1 MPVSEA
7 KKQFIMQSLQSVRDV
22 LCRKLR
28 KPVINTDIM
37 ETLFETWNKSN
48 DVCDTDEFKSTR
60 TYTNVKK
67 SQVIRTFFYY
77 IFAFYSKTHGCC
89 IIPWKVLQRNT

>member
-1 MPVSEA
+1 MPVNEA
-7 KKQFIMQSLQSVRDV
+7 KKQDIMQNLQSVREF

-60 TYTNVKK
+60 TYTKVKK
-67 SQVIRTFFYY
+67 SQVIRTFF
-77 IFAFYSKTHGCC
+77 
-89 IIPWKVLQRNT
+89 L